1 MMKSEAYLKAKRKV
15 EILKDFYNHLVV
27 YIIINSVII
36 LVLSNTFGNGTPDFL
51 KWENYVTTFFWGIG
65 LVSHAVYV
73 LFTLYGRNRFLK
85 RWEEK
90 KIKQFMD
97 EERF

>member
-36 LVLSNTFGNGTPDFL
+36 LVLSNTFGNGKPDFL